1 MGSDGDLP
9 LNAPIPTSSAEMSAP
24 SAPPAVL
31 SPGNPLRRAGL
42 VVLAAAMSVVMLFS
56 PVKLCLTAVALHLP
70 CPGCGMTRATLAL
83 LRGDFARA
91 VAIHPLAPAIAPF
104 VTGLLVVQAIAYVRT
119 GQGLGTARVPRAI
132 EQLGAALVI
141 LLFGVWLAR
150 FGGCFG
156 GPVSLR

>member
-1 MGSDGDLP
+1 MGSDGDLQ
-9 LNAPIPTSSAEMSAP
+9 LNAPVPKTSAQMSAL
-24 SAPPAVL
+24 PPRAAF
-31 SPGNPLRRAGL
+31 SPGNPLHRAGRVAL
-42 VVLAAAMSVVMLFS
+42 LAALSVAMLLS
-56 PVKLCLTAVALHLP
+56 PVKLCLVAVALHLP

-91 VAIHPLAPAIAPF
+91 FSIHPLAPAIAPF
-104 VTGLLVVQAIAYVRT
+104 AMGLLVVQAIAYVRT
-119 GQGLGTARVPRAI
+119 GGGLGTARVPRAI